1 MVELHYRD
9 GWPVARY
16 ADALGVT
23 SDKLHAHCQR
33 EKNCGPRAIIHE
45 RLVREA
51 CIRLQQPI
59 SPSSRSAMAWVFAI
73 PPISTA
79 SSENIAGRHRGITAG
94 RSGWSTHAAGRP
106 MRRGRELRMQNV
118 RPHAIHSQSEARDLL
133 AGKGAQG
140 GPLVFRNDTRIA
152 QDSLFRVTYLKRS
165 NRKESGIGFP
175 FRQA

>member
-23 SDKLHAHCQR
+23 PTSRTPIASAR
-33 EKNCGPRAIIHE
+33 RTAARA
-45 RLVREA
+45 RSSMSGWSA
-51 CIRLQQPI
+51 KPASGCSSSI

-106 MRRGRELRMQNV
+106 MRRGRELRMQNI
-118 RPHAIHSQSEARDLL
+118 RPHAIHSQSKARDLL
-133 AGKGAQG
+133 AGKGPQG
-140 GPLVFRNDTRIA
+140 GPLVFPNDAGIA

-165 NRKESGIGFP
+165 NRKKSGISFP